1 MAFSLH
7 GVVVPHRK
15 NTAAFPAVRMPV
27 PKTVSIPMA
36 MHIGKPAKPVVKVG
50 DHVDVGTLIAEQ
62 DGFVSSPIYASISGT
77 VTKIND
83 MLIST
88 GAFVPAVVIESDG
101 ANTKADVTPP
111 VINSKED
118 FIEAIKKSGL
128 VGLGGAGFPTYV
140 KFNTDKP
147 IEHFIINGTECE
159 PYITSDTRTMIDD
172 ADDIAEAIEIV
183 DKYFNVGQFIIGIE
197 KNKKEAIEKMKAIA
211 AKNSKVVVKVLPSR
225 YPQGGEKVLIFNT
238 TKKTVKAGMLPIDVG
253 CIVCNCTTM
262 AFITKYL
269 KTGMPLVEK
278 TITVDGACV
287 KEPKNVIVP
296 VGTALKDVFEFCGGF
311 KEEPQKVLYGGP
323 MMGISV
329 PNTDVP
335 VLKQTNAILALNKK
349 EVSAPK
355 ETACIRCGTCLN
367 TCPLGINPQAIA
379 RAYDLRDMEKLRKAG
394 IEVCMECG
402 CCAYNCPASRPLVQI
417 NKMAKVAYREY
428 KMEKEKE
435 ANK

>member
-7 GVVVPHRK
+7 GVIVPHRK

-27 PKTVSIPMA
+27 PKMVSIPMV

-62 DGFVSSPIYASISGT
+62 DGAISSPIYASVSGT
-77 VTKIND
+77 VTKITE

-111 VINSKED
+111 VINSKKD

-140 KFNTDKP
+140 KLGADKS

-183 DKYFNVGQFIIGIE
+183 DKYLNVGQFIIGIE
-197 KNKKEAIEKMKAIA
+197 KNKKEAIEKMNAIA

-262 AFITKYL
+262 AFIAKYI

-278 TITVDGACV
+278 TITVDGGCV
-287 KEPKNVIVP
+287 TEPKNVIVP
-296 VGTALKDVFEFCGGF
+296 VGTALKDVFDFCGGF
-311 KEEPQKVLYGGP
+311 KEKPQKVLYGGP

-379 RAYDLRDMEKLRKAG
+379 RAYDLRDMEKLQKAG

-417 NKMAKVAYREY
+417 NKMAKAAYREY